1 MKRIIYTVNL
11 NKGKCIILTML
22 ILILVI
28 PIFVALFA
36 NGKKEGPIERSQSY
50 NLSPNSI
57 KFSNIKVKDDKVKI
71 FLVKENKIIEMSLEE
86 YLPGVVS
93 SEMPAN
99 FDIEALKAQAVAART
114 YALAHLRSIGGVGC
128 SKNSNADLCD
138 TVHCQVFQDKESRT
152 SLWPAAKK
160 EEYWNK
166 VVNAVKATEGEVI
179 TYNGELVMNPQYFST
194 SGGKTEDA
202 QTVFG
207 FSAPYLKSVDSPGE
221 EIATKYKETYEF
233 SYSNLANT
241 INKNYSNAKVTA
253 TNLHKQLEI
262 LEKSEAGTVTK
273 LRIGESVIAGT
284 EFRFMLGLNSANF
297 TISYNDKGVKIQCIG
312 YGHGVG
318 MSQWGANVMAQKG
331 YKYRQILTHYYQGT
345 KIEKIE
351 K

>member
-1 MKRIIYTVNL
+1 MKKIMWDINL
-11 NKGKCIILTML
+11 NKSKFVILT
-22 ILILVI
+22 IVSLILVI
-28 PIFVALFA
+28 PIIVPMFA
-36 NGKKEGPIERSQSY
+36 KENKEESSDQSESY
-50 NLSPNSI
+50 HLSPSSI
-57 KFSNIKVKDDKVKI
+57 QFSNIKVKDDKIKV
-71 FLVKENKIIEMSLEE
+71 FLSKENKIVEMSLEE

-114 YALAHLRSIGGVGC
+114 FALAHLRSIGGSGC
-128 SKNSNADLCD
+128 SNHSEADLCD
-138 TVHCQVFQDKESRT
+138 TVHCQVYQSKENRMN
-152 SLWPAAKK
+152 LWPKDK
-160 EEYWNK
+160 NEEYWNK
-166 VVNAVKATEGEVI
+166 VVSAVKATEGEVL

-207 FSAPYLKSVDSPGE
+207 FSVPYLKSVDSPGE
-221 EIATKYKETYEF
+221 EVATKYKESYEF
-233 SYSNLANT
+233 TYSNLANI
-241 INKNYSNAKVTA
+241 INKNYPNAKVTA
-253 TNLHKQLEI
+253 ANLHKQLEI

-273 LRIGESVIAGT
+273 LKMGNIVIHGK

-297 TISYNDKGVKIQCIG
+297 TIAYNDNAVKIQCIG

-331 YKYRQILTHYYQGT
+331 NDYRKILTHYYQGT
-345 KIEKIE
+345 RIEKIE